1 MAVLFPIWSRV
12 SAVSISEFE
21 FWFLNGDRAQNREL
35 NLAIACG
42 RVDGGVRSLPAS
54 SLPRLPVAL
63 LSALLSLVLLAAM
76 SYSYWDDNYD
86 LEKDYDQEDW
96 DQQQQQ
102 RLNMEG
108 LGPLQPHWPPW
119 SAWSPS
125 PG

>member
-12 SAVSISEFE
+12 SAVSIDSPESEFE

-42 RVDGGVRSLPAS
+42 RVDGGARSLPAS

-76 SYSYWDDNYD
+76 SYSLPRKTGTSSSSTSSMNT
-86 LEKDYDQEDW
+86 
-96 DQQQQQ
+96 
-102 RLNMEG
+102 NC
-108 LGPLQPHWPPW
+108 
-119 SAWSPS
+119 S
-125 PG
+125 